1 MKILDKGIKS
11 LKRFLFISGLV
22 SSLALTASCGGD
34 EGEAPEPVPPT
45 PPAKATFSQRWNPD
59 LNFQSRTL
67 GRQVNYNV
75 LVPAEYLSDPT
86 AKFPVVYLLHGYG
99 DSHTSWGPGHFDIQ
113 QVDANARTSGLTGPV
128 IYVMPQGWNS
138 YYVNRYDGGFNYM
151 DMIVNELIPIVD
163 RMLPT
168 VAEAKGRAVAG
179 YSMGG
184 FGALALAG
192 KNPGVFGTC
201 ISLSPS
207 MNTDEQYRTLGS
219 WDSQWG
225 DIFGGSGTTG
235 EARLTS
241 HYKSLC
247 PLHFFADEPASR
259 FASLNILLDCGDDEE
274 RLYAGS
280 GELHSILRTQGIAH
294 EFRVRNGAHTTTYWR
309 EGLRE
314 GLALFSTA
322 YSGGTYPE
330 VTAVTIPTGNT
341 PSTVEVQNA
350 PCATALFTGAGFKGN
365 SSSRVVY
372 MEIGAGAGAITPER
386 CATLMA
392 ATLQAKN
399 VALAVVK
406 TADAASVD
414 ADAVFSAVE
423 STLGI
428 SITDSGRW
436 MLASGNGLS
445 LFAPFAWNGRK
456 IAGFG
461 LYDSDLAMLEDAAP
475 AAGLYVLDIT
485 DNGTNHH
492 AVFSTFCTLRSLG
505 ANVEYRVHNGTD
517 NAVCADYGISNV
529 LQLISSRIPI

>member
-1 MKILDKGIKS
+1 MS
-11 LKRFLFISGLV
+11 
-22 SSLALTASCGGD
+22 
-34 EGEAPEPVPPT
+34 
-45 PPAKATFSQRWNPD
+45 N
-59 LNFQSRTL
+59 
-67 GRQVNYNV
+67 
-75 LVPAEYLSDPT
+75 
-86 AKFPVVYLLHGYG
+86 
-99 DSHTSWGPGHFDIQ
+99 
-113 QVDANARTSGLTGPV
+113 
-128 IYVMPQGWNS
+128 
-138 YYVNRYDGGFNYM
+138 
-151 DMIVNELIPIVD
+151 
-163 RMLPT
+163 
-168 VAEAKGRAVAG
+168 
-179 YSMGG
+179 
-184 FGALALAG
+184 
-192 KNPGVFGTC
+192 
-201 ISLSPS
+201 
-207 MNTDEQYRTLGS
+207 
-219 WDSQWG
+219 
-225 DIFGGSGTTG
+225 
-235 EARLTS
+235 
-241 HYKSLC
+241 
-247 PLHFFADEPASR
+247 

-280 GELHSILRTQGIAH
+280 GELHSILRTRGIPH

-330 VTAVTIPTGNT
+330 ITAVTIPTGNA
-341 PSTVEVQNA
+341 PATVEVQNA

-372 MEIGAGAGAITPER
+372 MELGAGAGAITPER

-392 ATLQAKN
+392 STLQAKN
-399 VALAVVK
+399 VALAVVN
-406 TADAASVD
+406 TADAASID

-461 LYDSDLAMLEDAAP
+461 LYDSDLAMPEDATP

-505 ANVEYRVHNGTD
+505 ANVEYRVHNGTG
-517 NAVCADYGISNV
+517 NAICADYGISNV